1 MTDEIA
7 KGVVAVEV
15 DATGVEVGVNSAV
28 RSIDTLGANASRSGD
43 QAAAGIQ
50 KIGTGGDAAAKRI
63 EASTKSIVAQIQ
75 RMTAEMESGGKG
87 TRQYFEALASQR
99 GIDANTLKPY
109 LDQLD
114 QTKASISSAADAARR
129 FSEDLSFKD
138 KLAEASRL
146 NQASEYVRFWTSELE
161 KADAAA
167 SKLSR
172 QTGFLDGLKKQADSI
187 GKTKADILEMQAAE
201 MGVSDKAAPFIA
213 RLRETEMGLHKTGM
227 SAKEMSFALRGVPA
241 QFTDIAVSLASGQQP
256 LTVLLQQGGQLKDMF
271 GGIGPAAKALG
282 GYMVG
287 LINPLTL
294 TAGAVAAVSY
304 AYYKGS
310 EEQDAYIKALVNTNH
325 AIGLSSSQM
334 AMMAARMGDVS
345 GTTAAAAESIAA
357 LAAAG
362 VTSTAGI
369 EKFATATSDAYKFL
383 GKSVDDTAK
392 AFAGLEKD
400 PLKAAVKLD
409 EAERFLTASVYD
421 QIKALQQQGRAAE
434 AASVAQNAYA
444 DKLAERTAEMKA
456 NLGLI
461 ERGWQG
467 ITSAVKQAGDA
478 MLAIGRQ
485 QTVAEQ
491 LAAKRSELAKLES
504 GNRGPQGGRFGKPGE
519 SEANLRLQI
528 EALESDLR
536 RSATDARRDAE
547 KEKQRRE
554 GIALRTAYDEW
565 ASANK
570 TRKQQQSAELAEQKK
585 FLDRKIIN
593 EEQYQRNVALIND
606 KYKETAKKPKAYQDD
621 EATKM
626 LLGLSE
632 KAASLRAQLAMPG
645 DLTESARKLVEF
657 NQQMDELHRKSVL
670 TGAQKSLLSRENE
683 IREGLKINAGLEEE
697 IRKKTA
703 LAKLN
708 DETRRIADQLA
719 SQRDANHRGYERE
732 LGAVGRGDKYLAEL
746 QKITAIEDKIEEIK
760 RNFRESE
767 GFQFMTEEQKRL
779 QLDRFN
785 ALGEAMVEDFRRHA
799 ASLDIANMD
808 WTNGASKALENYTD
822 AARNAAD
829 STRDIFTH
837 AFQGMEDSISEF
849 VRTGKL
855 SFADL
860 TDSIIRDLI
869 RMQVK
874 ASITGPLAGI
884 VSGLF
889 NSLGKNNLVDNGQ
902 LLGSMF
908 ATGGHVVGPGSGTS
922 DSIPAWLSNGEYVIK
937 ADTVSKYGKGFFDR
951 LNAGHFATGGLVGSS
966 KAATSAPAQPV
977 AVSVEVVNQ
986 TSQPVSAQAGPVK
999 FDGEK
1004 YVQQVILSDIR
1015 RGGPIS
1021 RALGSRT

>member
-1 MTDEIA
+1 
-7 KGVVAVEV
+7 
-15 DATGVEVGVNSAV
+15 
-28 RSIDTLGANASRSGD
+28 
-43 QAAAGIQ
+43 
-50 KIGTGGDAAAKRI
+50 
-63 EASTKSIVAQIQ
+63 
-75 RMTAEMESGGKG
+75 MTAEMESGGRH

-99 GIDANTLKPY
+99 GLDANALKPY

-114 QTKASISSAADAARR
+114 KVSASHVS
-129 FSEDLSFKD
+129 
-138 KLAEASRL
+138 
-146 NQASEYVRFWTSELE
+146 
-161 KADAAA
+161 
-167 SKLSR
+167 
-172 QTGFLDGLKKQADSI
+172 TGL
-187 GKTKADILEMQAAE
+187 
-201 MGVSDKAAPFIA
+201 
-213 RLRETEMGLHKTGM
+213 

-310 EEQDAYIKALVNTNH
+310 EEQDAYIKSLATTNH
-325 AIGLSSSQM
+325 AVGLSAGQLADM
-334 AMMAARMGDVS
+334 AKRMDEVG
-345 GTTAAAAESIAA
+345 GTTAFAAEN
-357 LAAAG
+357 LAKFVSAG
-362 VTSTAGI
+362 VTNTDGLQKYATVAG
-369 EKFATATSDAYKFL
+369 DAYKYL

-392 AFAGLEKD
+392 AFAALEKD
-400 PLKAAVKLD
+400 PLKAAVKMD

-421 QIKALQQQGRAAE
+421 QIKALEEQGRKTE
-434 AASVAQNAYA
+434 AAKVAQDAFA
-444 DKLAERTAEMKA
+444 DATAEKSAEMQKS
-456 NLGLI
+456 LGII
-461 ERGWQG
+461 ERSWNG
-467 ITSAVKQAGDA
+467 ITDKIKEAGDA
-478 MLAIGRQ
+478 LMEIGRPL
-485 QTVAEQ
+485 TIAEQ
-491 LAAKRSELAKLES
+491 LASKRLALSRAKNYGSFAERSGTVSALQNDINLLEAKQAREVMEA
-504 GNRGPQGGRFGKPGE
+504 GWAARKEADRNRAI
-519 SEANLRLQI
+519 SLRKDI
-528 EALESDLR
+528 
-536 RSATDARRDAE
+536 DAWE
-547 KEKQRRE
+547 KSNQ
-554 GIALRTAYDEW
+554 
-565 ASANK
+565 
-570 TRKQQQSAELAEQKK
+570 TRQQQLQKEVELH
-585 FLDRKIIN
+585 RKALNEKLIN
-593 EEQYQRNVALIND
+593 EDEYRRRVAISND

-645 DLTESARKLVEF
+645 DLTESAKKLVEF
-657 NQQMDELHRKSVL
+657 NQRLDELRKKSGLTADQKSVL
-670 TGAQKSLLSRENE
+670 SRDGE
-683 IREGLKINAGLEEE
+683 IRESMKVVAQLEEE
-697 IRKKTA
+697 LKKKTA

-708 DETRRIADQLA
+708 DETQRIADQLA
-719 SQRDANHRGYERE
+719 SQRDANNRGYERE
-732 LGAVGRGDKYLAEL
+732 LDAVGRGDKYLAEL

-785 ALGEAMVEDFRRHA
+785 ALGEEMVEDFRRHA

-808 WTNGASKALENYTD
+808 WTNGATKALENYTD
-822 AARNAAD
+822 AARNASD
-829 STRDIFTH
+829 STRDLFTN

-908 ATGGHVVGPGSGTS
+908 ATGGHVAGPGSGTS

>member
-15 DATGVEVGVNSAV
+15 DATGVEAGINRAV

-50 KIGTGGDAAAKRI
+50 KIGTGGDAAARRV
-63 EASTKSIVAQIQ
+63 EMSTKSIVAQIQ
-75 RMTAEMESGGKG
+75 RVTAEMESGGRN

-99 GIDANTLKPY
+99 GLDANALKPY

-114 QTKASISSAADAARR
+114 KVSASH
-129 FSEDLSFKD
+129 
-138 KLAEASRL
+138 
-146 NQASEYVRFWTSELE
+146 VR
-161 KADAAA
+161 
-167 SKLSR
+167 
-172 QTGFLDGLKKQADSI
+172 TGL
-187 GKTKADILEMQAAE
+187 
-201 MGVSDKAAPFIA
+201 
-213 RLRETEMGLHKTGM
+213 

-256 LTVLLQQGGQLKDMF
+256 LTVMLQQGGQLKDMF

-282 GYMVG
+282 SYMVG

-362 VTSTAGI
+362 VTSRAGI
-369 EKFATATSDAYKFL
+369 EKFATATSDAYKYL

-400 PLKAAVKLD
+400 PLKAAVQLD

-519 SEANLRLQI
+519 SEGNLRLQI

-683 IREGLKINAGLEEE
+683 IREGLKVNAGLEEE

-719 SQRDANHRGYERE
+719 SQRDANNRGYERE
-732 LGAVGRGDKYLAEL
+732 LDAVGRGDKYLAEL

-785 ALGEAMVEDFRRHA
+785 ALGEEMVDDFRRHA

-808 WTNGASKALENYTD
+808 WTNGATKALENYTD
-822 AARNAAD
+822 AARNASD
-829 STRDIFTH
+829 STRDLFTN

-908 ATGGHVVGPGSGTS
+908 ATGGHVAGPGSGTS

>member
-1 MTDEIA
+1 MSDRWLDLGISVSMDSSAASVGLKAIGREAEATAYRIA
-7 KGVVAVEV
+7 QYSEKSSKSLDSIGQ
-15 DATGVEVGVNSAV
+15 SAK
-28 RSIDTLGANASRSGD
+28 SSD
-43 QAAAGIQ
+43 Q
-50 KIGTGGDAAAKRI
+50 KIV
-63 EASTKSIVAQIQ
+63 ASTRSVIAQIQ
-75 RMTAEMESGGKG
+75 RMTAEMESGGRH

-99 GIDANTLKPY
+99 GLDANALKPY

-114 QTKASISSAADAARR
+114 KVSASHVS
-129 FSEDLSFKD
+129 
-138 KLAEASRL
+138 
-146 NQASEYVRFWTSELE
+146 
-161 KADAAA
+161 
-167 SKLSR
+167 
-172 QTGFLDGLKKQADSI
+172 TGL
-187 GKTKADILEMQAAE
+187 
-201 MGVSDKAAPFIA
+201 
-213 RLRETEMGLHKTGM
+213 

-310 EEQDAYIKALVNTNH
+310 EEQDAYIKSLATTNH
-325 AIGLSSSQM
+325 AVGLSAGQLADM
-334 AMMAARMGDVS
+334 AKRMDEVG
-345 GTTAAAAESIAA
+345 GTTAFAAEN
-357 LAAAG
+357 LAKFVSAG
-362 VTSTAGI
+362 VTNTDGLQKYATVAG
-369 EKFATATSDAYKFL
+369 DAYKYL

-392 AFAGLEKD
+392 AFAALEKD
-400 PLKAAVKLD
+400 PLKAAVKMD

-421 QIKALQQQGRAAE
+421 QIKALEEQGRKTE
-434 AASVAQNAYA
+434 AAKVAQDAFA
-444 DKLAERTAEMKA
+444 DATAEKSAEMQKS
-456 NLGLI
+456 LGII
-461 ERGWQG
+461 ERSWNG
-467 ITSAVKQAGDA
+467 ITDKIKEAGDA
-478 MLAIGRQ
+478 LMEIGRPL
-485 QTVAEQ
+485 TIAEQ
-491 LAAKRSELAKLES
+491 LASKRLALSRAKNYGSLAERSGTVSALQNDINLLEAKQAREAMEA
-504 GNRGPQGGRFGKPGE
+504 GWAARKEADRNRAI
-519 SEANLRLQI
+519 SLRKDI
-528 EALESDLR
+528 
-536 RSATDARRDAE
+536 DAWE
-547 KEKQRRE
+547 KSNQ
-554 GIALRTAYDEW
+554 
-565 ASANK
+565 
-570 TRKQQQSAELAEQKK
+570 TRQQQLQKEVELH
-585 FLDRKIIN
+585 RKALNEKLIN
-593 EEQYQRNVALIND
+593 EDEYRRRVAISND

-645 DLTESARKLVEF
+645 DLTESAKKLVEF
-657 NQQMDELHRKSVL
+657 NQRLDELRKKSGLTADQKSVL
-670 TGAQKSLLSRENE
+670 SRDGE
-683 IREGLKINAGLEEE
+683 IRESMKVVAQLEEE
-697 IRKKTA
+697 LKKKTA

-708 DETRRIADQLA
+708 DETQRIADQLA

-732 LGAVGRGDKYLAEL
+732 LDAVGRGDKYLAEL

-767 GFQFMTEEQKRL
+767 GFRFMTEEQKRL

-785 ALGEAMVEDFRRHA
+785 ALGEEMVEDFRRHA

-808 WTNGASKALENYTD
+808 WTNGATKALENYTD
-822 AARNAAD
+822 AARNASD
-829 STRDIFTH
+829 STRDLFTN

>member
-1 MTDEIA
+1 MSDRWLDLGISVSMDSSAASVGLKAIGREAEATAYRIA
-7 KGVVAVEV
+7 QYSEKSSKSLDSIGQ
-15 DATGVEVGVNSAV
+15 SAK
-28 RSIDTLGANASRSGD
+28 SSD
-43 QAAAGIQ
+43 Q
-50 KIGTGGDAAAKRI
+50 KIV
-63 EASTKSIVAQIQ
+63 ASTRSVIAQIQ
-75 RMTAEMESGGKG
+75 RMTAEMESGGRH

-99 GIDANTLKPY
+99 GLDANALKPY

-114 QTKASISSAADAARR
+114 KVSASHVS
-129 FSEDLSFKD
+129 
-138 KLAEASRL
+138 
-146 NQASEYVRFWTSELE
+146 
-161 KADAAA
+161 
-167 SKLSR
+167 
-172 QTGFLDGLKKQADSI
+172 TGL
-187 GKTKADILEMQAAE
+187 
-201 MGVSDKAAPFIA
+201 
-213 RLRETEMGLHKTGM
+213 

-310 EEQDAYIKALVNTNH
+310 EEQDAYIKSLATTNH
-325 AIGLSSSQM
+325 AVGLSAGQLADM
-334 AMMAARMGDVS
+334 AKRMDEVG
-345 GTTAAAAESIAA
+345 GTTAFAAEN
-357 LAAAG
+357 LAKFVSAG
-362 VTSTAGI
+362 VTNTDGLQKYATVAG
-369 EKFATATSDAYKFL
+369 DAYKYL

-392 AFAGLEKD
+392 AFAALEKD
-400 PLKAAVKLD
+400 PLKAAVKMD

-421 QIKALQQQGRAAE
+421 QIKALEEQGRKTE
-434 AASVAQNAYA
+434 AAKVAQDAFA
-444 DKLAERTAEMKA
+444 DATAEKSAEMQKS
-456 NLGLI
+456 LGII
-461 ERGWQG
+461 ERSWNG
-467 ITSAVKQAGDA
+467 ITDKIKEAGDA
-478 MLAIGRQ
+478 LMEIGRPL
-485 QTVAEQ
+485 TIAEQ
-491 LAAKRSELAKLES
+491 LASKRLALSRAKNYGSLAERSGTVSALQNDINLLEAKQAREAMEA
-504 GNRGPQGGRFGKPGE
+504 GWAARKEADRNRAI
-519 SEANLRLQI
+519 SLRKDI
-528 EALESDLR
+528 
-536 RSATDARRDAE
+536 DAWE
-547 KEKQRRE
+547 KSNQ
-554 GIALRTAYDEW
+554 
-565 ASANK
+565 
-570 TRKQQQSAELAEQKK
+570 TRQQQLQKEVELH
-585 FLDRKIIN
+585 RKALNEKLIN
-593 EEQYQRNVALIND
+593 EDEYRRRVAISND

-645 DLTESARKLVEF
+645 DLTESAKKLVEF
-657 NQQMDELHRKSVL
+657 NQRLDELCKKSGLTADQKSVL
-670 TGAQKSLLSRENE
+670 SRDGE
-683 IREGLKINAGLEEE
+683 IRESMKVVAQLEEE
-697 IRKKTA
+697 LKKKTA

-708 DETRRIADQLA
+708 DETQRIADQLA

-732 LGAVGRGDKYLAEL
+732 LDAVGRGDKYLAEL

-767 GFQFMTEEQKRL
+767 GFRFMTEEQKRL

-785 ALGEAMVEDFRRHA
+785 ALGEAMVEDFRRYT

-808 WTNGASKALENYTD
+808 WTNGATKALENYTD
-822 AARNAAD
+822 AARNASD
-829 STRDIFTH
+829 STRDLFTN

>member
-15 DATGVEVGVNSAV
+15 DATGVEAGINRAV

-50 KIGTGGDAAAKRI
+50 KIGTGGDAAARRV
-63 EASTKSIVAQIQ
+63 EMSTKSIVAQIQ
-75 RMTAEMESGGKG
+75 RVTAEMESGGRN

-99 GIDANTLKPY
+99 GLDANALKPY
-109 LDQLD
+109 LEQLD
-114 QTKASISSAADAARR
+114 KVSASH
-129 FSEDLSFKD
+129 
-138 KLAEASRL
+138 
-146 NQASEYVRFWTSELE
+146 VR
-161 KADAAA
+161 
-167 SKLSR
+167 
-172 QTGFLDGLKKQADSI
+172 TGL
-187 GKTKADILEMQAAE
+187 
-201 MGVSDKAAPFIA
+201 
-213 RLRETEMGLHKTGM
+213 

-310 EEQDAYIKALVNTNH
+310 EEQDAYIKSLVNTNH
-325 AIGLSSSQM
+325 AIGLSVGQLSDM
-334 AMMAARMGDVS
+334 ANRMDEVG
-345 GTTAAAAESIAA
+345 GTTAFAAEN
-357 LAAAG
+357 LAKFVSAG
-362 VTSTAGI
+362 VTNTDGLQKYATVAG
-369 EKFATATSDAYKFL
+369 DAYKYL

-392 AFAGLEKD
+392 AFAALEKD
-400 PLKAAVKLD
+400 PLKAAVKID

-421 QIKALQQQGRAAE
+421 QIKALEEQGRKTE
-434 AASVAQNAYA
+434 AAKVAQDAFSDA
-444 DKLAERTAEMKA
+444 TAEKSAEMQKS
-456 NLGLI
+456 LGII
-461 ERGWQG
+461 ERSWNG
-467 ITSAVKQAGDA
+467 ITDKIKEAGDA
-478 MLAIGRQ
+478 LMEIGRPL
-485 QTVAEQ
+485 TIAEQ
-491 LAAKRSELAKLES
+491 LASKRLALSRAKNYGSLAERSGTVSALQNDINLLEAKQAREAMEA
-504 GNRGPQGGRFGKPGE
+504 GWAARKEADRNRAI
-519 SEANLRLQI
+519 SLRKDI
-528 EALESDLR
+528 
-536 RSATDARRDAE
+536 DAWE
-547 KEKQRRE
+547 KSNQ
-554 GIALRTAYDEW
+554 
-565 ASANK
+565 
-570 TRKQQQSAELAEQKK
+570 TRQQQLQKEVELH
-585 FLDRKIIN
+585 RKALNEKLIN
-593 EEQYQRNVALIND
+593 EDEYRRRVAISND

-645 DLTESARKLVEF
+645 DLTESAKKLVEF
-657 NQQMDELHRKSVL
+657 NQRLDELRKKSGLTADQKSVL
-670 TGAQKSLLSRENE
+670 SRDGE
-683 IREGLKINAGLEEE
+683 IRESMKVVAQLEEE
-697 IRKKTA
+697 LKKKTA

-708 DETRRIADQLA
+708 DETQRIADQLA

-732 LGAVGRGDKYLAEL
+732 LDAVGRGDKYLAEL

-785 ALGEAMVEDFRRHA
+785 ALGEEMVEDFRRHA

-808 WTNGASKALENYTD
+808 WTNGATKALENYTD
-822 AARNAAD
+822 AARNASD
-829 STRDIFTH
+829 STRDLFTN

-884 VSGLF
+884 IGNLF
-889 NSLGKNNLVDNGQ
+889 GGSLGAGNLVDNGQ

>member
-1 MTDEIA
+1 MSDRWLDLGISVSMDSSAASVGLKAIGREAEATAYRIA
-7 KGVVAVEV
+7 QYSEKSSKSLDSIGQ
-15 DATGVEVGVNSAV
+15 SAK
-28 RSIDTLGANASRSGD
+28 SSD
-43 QAAAGIQ
+43 Q
-50 KIGTGGDAAAKRI
+50 KIV
-63 EASTKSIVAQIQ
+63 ASTRSVIAQIQ
-75 RMTAEMESGGKG
+75 RMTAEMESGGRH

-99 GIDANTLKPY
+99 GLDANALKPY

-114 QTKASISSAADAARR
+114 KVSASHVS
-129 FSEDLSFKD
+129 
-138 KLAEASRL
+138 
-146 NQASEYVRFWTSELE
+146 
-161 KADAAA
+161 
-167 SKLSR
+167 
-172 QTGFLDGLKKQADSI
+172 TGL
-187 GKTKADILEMQAAE
+187 
-201 MGVSDKAAPFIA
+201 
-213 RLRETEMGLHKTGM
+213 

-310 EEQDAYIKALVNTNH
+310 EEQDAYIKSLATTNH
-325 AIGLSSSQM
+325 AVGLSAGQLADM
-334 AMMAARMGDVS
+334 AKRMDEVG
-345 GTTAAAAESIAA
+345 GTTAFAAEN
-357 LAAAG
+357 LAKFVSAG
-362 VTSTAGI
+362 VTNTDGLQKYATVAG
-369 EKFATATSDAYKFL
+369 DAYKYL

-392 AFAGLEKD
+392 AFAALEKD
-400 PLKAAVKLD
+400 PLKAAVKMD

-421 QIKALQQQGRAAE
+421 QIKALEEQGRKTE
-434 AASVAQNAYA
+434 AAKVAQDAFA
-444 DKLAERTAEMKA
+444 DATAEKSAEMQKS
-456 NLGLI
+456 LGII
-461 ERGWQG
+461 ERSWNG
-467 ITSAVKQAGDA
+467 ITDKIKEAGDA
-478 MLAIGRQ
+478 LMEIGRPL
-485 QTVAEQ
+485 TIAEQ
-491 LAAKRSELAKLES
+491 LASKRLALSRAKNYGSFAERSGTVSALQNDINLLEAKQAREVMEA
-504 GNRGPQGGRFGKPGE
+504 GWAARKEADRNRAI
-519 SEANLRLQI
+519 SLRKDI
-528 EALESDLR
+528 
-536 RSATDARRDAE
+536 DAWE
-547 KEKQRRE
+547 KSNQ
-554 GIALRTAYDEW
+554 
-565 ASANK
+565 
-570 TRKQQQSAELAEQKK
+570 TRQQQLQKEVELH
-585 FLDRKIIN
+585 RKALNEKLIN
-593 EEQYQRNVALIND
+593 EDEYRRRVAISND

-645 DLTESARKLVEF
+645 DLTESAKKLVEF
-657 NQQMDELHRKSVL
+657 NQRLDELRKKSGLTADQKSVL
-670 TGAQKSLLSRENE
+670 SRDGE
-683 IREGLKINAGLEEE
+683 IRESMKVVAQLEEE
-697 IRKKTA
+697 LKKKTA

-708 DETRRIADQLA
+708 DETQRIADQLA
-719 SQRDANHRGYERE
+719 SQRDANNRGYERE
-732 LGAVGRGDKYLAEL
+732 LDAVGRGDKYLAEL

-785 ALGEAMVEDFRRHA
+785 ALGEEMVEDFRRHA

-808 WTNGASKALENYTD
+808 WTNGATKALENYTD
-822 AARNAAD
+822 AARNASD
-829 STRDIFTH
+829 STRDLFTN

-908 ATGGHVVGPGSGTS
+908 ATGGHVAGPGSGTS

>member
-1 MTDEIA
+1 MSDRWLDLGISVSMDSSAASVGLKAIGREAEATAYRIA
-7 KGVVAVEV
+7 QYSEKSSKSLDSIGQ
-15 DATGVEVGVNSAV
+15 SAK
-28 RSIDTLGANASRSGD
+28 SSD
-43 QAAAGIQ
+43 Q
-50 KIGTGGDAAAKRI
+50 KIV
-63 EASTKSIVAQIQ
+63 ASTRSVIAQIQ
-75 RMTAEMESGGKG
+75 RMTAEMESGGRH

-99 GIDANTLKPY
+99 GLDANALKPY

-114 QTKASISSAADAARR
+114 KVSASHVS
-129 FSEDLSFKD
+129 
-138 KLAEASRL
+138 
-146 NQASEYVRFWTSELE
+146 
-161 KADAAA
+161 
-167 SKLSR
+167 
-172 QTGFLDGLKKQADSI
+172 TGL
-187 GKTKADILEMQAAE
+187 
-201 MGVSDKAAPFIA
+201 
-213 RLRETEMGLHKTGM
+213 

-310 EEQDAYIKALVNTNH
+310 EEQDAYIKSLATTNH
-325 AIGLSSSQM
+325 AVGLSAGQLADM
-334 AMMAARMGDVS
+334 AKRMDEVG
-345 GTTAAAAESIAA
+345 GTTAFAAEN
-357 LAAAG
+357 LAKFVSAG
-362 VTSTAGI
+362 VTNTDGLQKYATVAG
-369 EKFATATSDAYKFL
+369 DAYKYL

-392 AFAGLEKD
+392 AFAALEKD
-400 PLKAAVKLD
+400 PLKAAVKMD

-421 QIKALQQQGRAAE
+421 QIKALEEQGRKTE
-434 AASVAQNAYA
+434 AAKVAQDAFA
-444 DKLAERTAEMKA
+444 DATAEKSAEMQKS
-456 NLGLI
+456 LGII
-461 ERGWQG
+461 ERSWNG
-467 ITSAVKQAGDA
+467 ITDKIKEAGDA
-478 MLAIGRQ
+478 LMEIGRPL
-485 QTVAEQ
+485 TIAEQ
-491 LAAKRSELAKLES
+491 LASKRLALSRAKNYGSLAERSGTVSALQNDINLLEAKQAREAMEA
-504 GNRGPQGGRFGKPGE
+504 GWAARKEADRNRAI
-519 SEANLRLQI
+519 SLRKDI
-528 EALESDLR
+528 
-536 RSATDARRDAE
+536 DAWE
-547 KEKQRRE
+547 KSNQ
-554 GIALRTAYDEW
+554 
-565 ASANK
+565 
-570 TRKQQQSAELAEQKK
+570 TRQQQLQKEVELH
-585 FLDRKIIN
+585 RKALNEKLIN
-593 EEQYQRNVALIND
+593 EDEYRRRVAISND

-645 DLTESARKLVEF
+645 DLTESAKKLVEF
-657 NQQMDELHRKSVL
+657 NQRLDELRKKSGLTADQKSVL
-670 TGAQKSLLSRENE
+670 SRDGE
-683 IREGLKINAGLEEE
+683 IRESMKVVAQLEEE
-697 IRKKTA
+697 LKKKTA

-708 DETRRIADQLA
+708 DETQRIADQLA

-767 GFQFMTEEQKRL
+767 GFRFMTEEQKRL

-785 ALGEAMVEDFRRHA
+785 ALGEEMVEDFRRHA

-808 WTNGASKALENYTD
+808 WTNGATKALENYTD
-822 AARNAAD
+822 AARNASD
-829 STRDIFTH
+829 STRDLFTN